1 MIRKN
6 FHEYLETQQNPDD
19 LVYIYGLQKKKIVH
33 KIQTQETNDL
43 FIQEAA
49 AAIVKEVQQAL
60 KI

>member
-19 LVYIYGLQKKKIVH
+19 LVYLYGLQKKKIVQ
-33 KIQTQETNDL
+33 KVQTQETNDL

-49 AAIVKEVQQAL
+49 AALVKEVQQAL
-60 KI
+60 KT

>member
-19 LVYIYGLQKKKIVH
+19 LAYIYGLQKKKIIQ
-33 KIQTQETNDL
+33 KLQTQETKDL
-43 FIQEAA
+43 SIQEAA

>member
-6 FHEYLETQQNPDD
+6 FHEYLETQQNPDN
-19 LVYIYGLQKKKIVH
+19 LVYIYGLQKKKLVQ

>member
-19 LVYIYGLQKKKIVH
+19 LVYIYGLQKKKLLQ
-33 KIQTQETNDL
+33 KIQTQETNDF